1 MAKSRCNASMSQPA
15 SERDQ
20 RFHDGQEYDSKQ
32 SFRGTKLVNGFE
44 KSKHL
49 EKLKLFV

>member
-1 MAKSRCNASMSQPA
+1 MTRGSDLLMKKENQQMTIVNNISSLN
-15 SERDQ
+15 
-20 RFHDGQEYDSKQ
+20 KQ

>member
-1 MAKSRCNASMSQPA
+1 MYGLSSKQDSL
-15 SERDQ
+15 Q
-20 RFHDGQEYDSKQ
+20 RRSKCIFKQ